1 MLKNRYLVI
10 QDRLRKLQALG
21 CDSPTSKDINRYL
34 KRNKRY
40 QKDNFVICVINELND
55 LLS

>member
-10 QDRLRKLQALG
+10 QDRLRKLQTLG
-21 CDSPTSKDINRYL
+21 CDFPTSKNINRYL